1 MGRITHQHSA
11 GGVVIKGV
19 IDDPY
24 VLLIKP
30 SGRDRWQ
37 LPKGHI
43 DAGESAENAAM
54 REVREEGGVDARVLA
69 PLEPIRFFYQMS
81 GKRFVKTVDFFLMSY
96 ESGSVDDHDDEVD
109 EACWFALDEARSKL
123 TFESEQRSLSEAAAI
138 YSRSNA
144 TARAER

>member
-11 GGVVIKGV
+11 GGVVIKGAV
-19 IDDPY
+19 NDPY

-43 DAGESAENAAM
+43 DAGESAEKAAL

-96 ESGSVDDHDDEVD
+96 ASGSVDDHDDEVD
-109 EACWFALDEARSKL
+109 EACWFALEEAHSTL
-123 TFESEQRSLSEAAAI
+123 TFESEQRSLAEAAAI
-138 YSRSNA
+138 FARSNA
-144 TARAER
+144 DGPAES